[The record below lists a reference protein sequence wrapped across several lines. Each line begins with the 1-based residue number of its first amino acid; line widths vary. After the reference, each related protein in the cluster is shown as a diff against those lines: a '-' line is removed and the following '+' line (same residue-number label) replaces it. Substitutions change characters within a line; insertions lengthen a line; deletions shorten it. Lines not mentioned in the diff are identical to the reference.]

1 MNDHANEPQAPA
13 ATAQPSVADLQKVLQ
28 RYADRTGSVSAAS
41 AHRLAQ
47 ENGWSGRLVEV
58 LELLAESDQ
67 RMGYVAGGRHP
78 DEIAT
83 WVALWAES
91 PLDISKIALVMR
103 SGGWDPDPFVVL
115 DKAGL
120 LETLL
125 VAPDGT
131 TRHVEGELVGA
142 WLSDELAM
150 ADDDEIVAKAAAVI
164 AGDGLE
170 AGAK

>member
-1 MNDHANEPQAPA
+1 MNEHTNEPQPQADA
-13 ATAQPSVADLQKVLQ
+13 GQPSAADLQKVLQ
-28 RYADRTGSVSAAS
+28 RYADQTGSVSAAS

-83 WVALWAES
+83 WVAVWAES
-91 PLDISKIALVMR
+91 PLEISKIAMVMR
-103 SGGWDPDPFVVL
+103 SGGWDPDPFVAL
-115 DKAGL
+115 DKAGI
-120 LETLL
+120 LEALL

-150 ADDDEIVAKAAAVI
+150 ADDDEIVAKATALI
-164 AGDGLE
+164 ASDGVE
-170 AGAK
+170 AKAK

>member
-1 MNDHANEPQAPA
+1 MNEHANEPQAQA
-13 ATAQPSVADLQKVLQ
+13 SAGQPSVADLQKVLQ

-47 ENGWSGRLVEV
+47 ENGWTGRLVEV

-91 PLDISKIALVMR
+91 PLDIPKIAMVMR
-103 SGGWDPDPFVVL
+103 SGGWDPDPFVVV

-120 LETLL
+120 LEQLL
-125 VAPDGT
+125 IAADGT

-150 ADDDEIVAKAAAVI
+150 ADDDEIIARAKAVI
-164 AGDGLE
+164 ASDGL
-170 AGAK
+170 GAPVK